1 MYKLI
6 KYGGIR
12 KDKSPRSE
20 ELFDTWEEAQYAGKK
35 WKNSFSPTERKYY
48 HVHYQVKEV
57 K

>member
-6 KYGGIR
+6 KYGEIR

-20 ELFDTWEEAQYAGKK
+20 ELFDTWEEAQYAGKT
-35 WKNSFSPTERKYY
+35 WKESYNPGVCKYY
-48 HVHYQVKEV
+48 KYRYEIKEV

>member
-20 ELFDTWEEAQYAGKK
+20 EMFDTWEEAQYAGKA
-35 WKNSFSPTERKYY
+35 WKESYNPGVCKYY
-48 HVHYQVKEV
+48 KYRYEIKEV